1 MWSEKFSDL
10 YHIAWGQAEFAD
22 YYKTKP
28 TYERRN
34 VVALE
39 IFAEDIVRECI
50 STIQNAENGY
60 RDYRNQIEDS
70 MRDHC
75 IWLIKQ
81 KFGIEE

>member
-10 YHIAWGQAEFAD
+10 YHIAWVQAEFTD

-39 IFAEDIVRECI
+39 IFAEDIVRECADLFKNVYI
-50 STIQNAENGY
+50 TLEGEKSLN
-60 RDYRNQIEDS
+60 IEIA
-70 MRDHC
+70 H
-75 IWLIKQ
+75 KQ
-81 KFGIEE
+81 VLRHFGVEE